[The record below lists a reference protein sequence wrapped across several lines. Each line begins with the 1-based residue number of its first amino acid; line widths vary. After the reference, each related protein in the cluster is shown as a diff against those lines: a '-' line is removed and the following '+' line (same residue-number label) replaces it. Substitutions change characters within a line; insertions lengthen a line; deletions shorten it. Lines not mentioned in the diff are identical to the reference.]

1 MNTVASLQELIDKV
15 NSEFGDSVLETSTQ
29 FDQASVSV
37 KRESVVEVLGFLRD
51 NPETEFDFL
60 IDVCGVDYLEMGG
73 LERFAVVY
81 QLYSLNHNHRLR
93 IKAYVPENDLT
104 IDTVSHLW
112 PAAEWAEREVYDM
125 YGIEFNNHPDMRK
138 ILNPDDF
145 EGYPLRKDFPPEGIG
160 YREDYEKIER
170 ATGGEEAGS

>member
-1 MNTVASLQELIDKV
+1 MASNLELIDKV
-15 NSEFGDSVLETSTQ
+15 KSEFGGSVLETTNQ
-29 FDQASVSV
+29 FDQAAVSV
-37 KRESVVEVLGFLRD
+37 KREDVAEVLQFLRD
-51 NPETEFDFL
+51 DPETDFDFL

-73 LERFAVVY
+73 IERYAIVY
-81 QLYSLNHNHRLR
+81 QLYSLKHSHRLR
-93 IKAYVPENDLT
+93 IKAYVPENDLK

-125 YGIEFNNHPDMRK
+125 YGIEFNNHPDMRR

-145 EGYPLRKDFPPEGIG
+145 EGFALRKDFPVDGIG

-170 ATGGEEAGS
+170 ATGQEEAGN